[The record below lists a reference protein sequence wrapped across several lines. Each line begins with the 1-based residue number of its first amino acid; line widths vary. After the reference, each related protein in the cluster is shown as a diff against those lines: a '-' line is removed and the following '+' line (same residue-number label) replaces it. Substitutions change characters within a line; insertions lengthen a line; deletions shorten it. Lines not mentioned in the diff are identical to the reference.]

1 MGRKAA
7 NEDPISGLIFGGFG
21 ATTLTFGNANGN
33 LKGFDTVG
41 SSNDHHIR
49 KFNYVEQL
57 EDAGIVWKEKG
68 TGTLTQE
75 EQAKNALYYHISE
88 FFRMNP
94 QGTLYVMIKNAAANV
109 AAGDLS
115 ILQNY
120 AEGAIRQ
127 CGIFDQN
134 TTPIAVNSLQT
145 ELTALEENHKPMS
158 VVLTYNGAN
167 IATSTLTSSSL
178 ATAGK
183 CNVSVLIGCD
193 GDATLAGNLGDYAT
207 YGCIGTCIGAISKAS
222 VNECI
227 AWVQKFPLGLNAPAL
242 FNGNLIKNIAQG
254 DIETLNTNHYIF
266 VITHVGDADNY
277 FNDSHTC
284 DVDTSD
290 YAFIENVRTIDKACR
305 GVRAN
310 LLPYLNSPLR
320 VDAETGKLDAPTVAF
335 LETTAGKA
343 LEDMEKAGELS
354 GYRVEIDPEQNVL
367 ATSQVE
373 VVIRNVPM
381 GVMRKVN
388 VKIGFTTS
396 LN

>member
-21 ATTLTFGNANGN
+21 ATTLTFGTANGN

-41 SSNDHHIR
+41 AANDHIR

-57 EDAGIVWKEKG
+57 EDAGIVWKEG
-68 TGTLTQE
+68 PITQE
-75 EQAKNALYYHISE
+75 DQAKNALYYHISE

-120 AEGAIRQ
+120 AEGTIRQ

-167 IATSTLTSSSL
+167 IATSTLISSSL

-193 GDATLAGNLGDYAT
+193 GDATLAGNLGNYAT

-310 LLPYLNSPLR
+310 LLPYLNSPLK
-320 VDAETGKLDAPTVAF
+320 VDAETGKLAAPTVAF

-354 GYRVEIDPEQNVL
+354 GYRVEIDPEQDVL

>member
-41 SSNDHHIR
+41 ASNDHIR

-120 AEGAIRQ
+120 AEGTIRQ

-145 ELTALEENHKPMS
+145 ELAALEENHKPMS

-167 IATSTLTSSSL
+167 IATSTLTSSNI
-178 ATAGK
+178 ATDGK

-193 GDATLAGNLGDYAT
+193 GDATLADNLGDYAT

-310 LLPYLNSPLR
+310 LLPYLNSPLK

-354 GYRVEIDPEQNVL
+354 GYRAEIDPEQDVL

-388 VKIGFTTS
+388 VKIGFATS

>member
-21 ATTLTFGNANGN
+21 ATTLTFGTANGN

-41 SSNDHHIR
+41 AANDHIR

-57 EDAGIVWKEKG
+57 EDAGIVWKEG
-68 TGTLTQE
+68 PITQE
-75 EQAKNALYYHISE
+75 DQAKNALYYHISE

-120 AEGAIRQ
+120 AEGTIRQ

-167 IATSTLTSSSL
+167 IATSTLISSSP

-193 GDATLAGNLGDYAT
+193 GDATLAGNLGNYAT

-310 LLPYLNSPLR
+310 LLPYLNSPLK
-320 VDAETGKLDAPTVAF
+320 VDAETGKLDCDSRSRRSATD
-335 LETTAGKA
+335 GIGGY
-343 LEDMEKAGELS
+343 GEGRRAERLP
-354 GYRVEIDPEQNVL
+354 R
-367 ATSQVE
+367 
-373 VVIRNVPM
+373 
-381 GVMRKVN
+381 
-388 VKIGFTTS
+388 
-396 LN
+396 

>member
-41 SSNDHHIR
+41 AANDHIR

-57 EDAGIVWKEKG
+57 EDAGIVWKEG
-68 TGTLTQE
+68 PITQE
-75 EQAKNALYYHISE
+75 DQAKNALYYHISE

-120 AEGAIRQ
+120 AEGTIRQ

-145 ELTALEENHKPMS
+145 ELAALEENHKPMS

-167 IATSTLTSSSL
+167 IATSTLTSSNI
-178 ATAGK
+178 ATDGK

-193 GDATLAGNLGDYAT
+193 GDATLADNLGDYAT

-310 LLPYLNSPLR
+310 LLPYLNSPLK
-320 VDAETGKLDAPTVAF
+320 VDAETGKLDAPIVAF

-354 GYRVEIDPEQNVL
+354 GYRAEIDPEQDVL

-388 VKIGFTTS
+388 VKIGFATS

>member
-21 ATTLTFGNANGN
+21 ATTLTFGTANGN

-41 SSNDHHIR
+41 ASNDHIR

-120 AEGAIRQ
+120 AEGTIRQ

-193 GDATLAGNLGDYAT
+193 GDVTLAGNLCDYAT

-310 LLPYLNSPLR
+310 LLPYLNSPLK

-354 GYRVEIDPEQNVL
+354 GYRAEIDPEQDVL

-388 VKIGFTTS
+388 VKIGFATS